1 MKPQAGTS
9 NALDKEPVVSGSNDS
24 DALPTAP
31 ASLATAHAP
40 PEPVQPGNSTAN
52 PASPPKLPNPM
63 HTPYR
68 FEFSPSFL
76 LALDALAASP
86 APTTLLAAGAAA
98 RAAHILPVLLLLLLS

>member
-1 MKPQAGTS
+1 MEPKAGTS
-9 NALDKEPVVSGSNDS
+9 NELDKETSFSRFNDS
-24 DALPTAP
+24 DALSTAP
-31 ASLATAHAP
+31 ASPATAEAP
-40 PEPVQPGNSTAN
+40 PEPAQPGNSTAN
-52 PASPPKLPNPM
+52 PASPPKRPTPM